1 MCHLSR
7 VRFLP
12 LLCLIAAALAVGGCA
27 TPEQKKAKLAIKE
40 QQLIERENSRVI
52 ESRRMRVLDYGDA
65 GSQRGAEL
73 LVADPS
79 KTFDPNRSGIGTVRP
94 FGTSGVQTKGFGGYD
109 QKARTGNFLTR
120 TFGGSKANSIANKK
134 IASGEAYVKGKYTIP
149 EGKLDATK
157 TAATKK
163 LWDGNKVAETNAV
176 HDGSRQFLGREQA
189 KLGNAIDP
197 KSLADWRTGETVIY
211 NGSGAD
217 RASTFKQ
224 LTIGDIRDLL
234 NKNK

>member
-1 MCHLSR
+1 MLSPAEKDQSHR
-7 VRFLP
+7 TGKKVRSL
-12 LLCLIAAALAVGGCA
+12 
-27 TPEQKKAKLAIKE
+27 TR
-40 QQLIERENSRVI
+40 LIEADADLLSAQLQELRSRAFPPTAVK
-52 ESRRMRVLDYGDA
+52 
-65 GSQRGAEL
+65 EL
-73 LVADPS
+73 R
-79 KTFDPNRSGIGTVRP
+79 KFT
-94 FGTSGVQTKGFGGYD
+94 
-109 QKARTGNFLTR
+109 
-120 TFGGSKANSIANKK
+120 
-134 IASGEAYVKGKYTIP
+134 SGEAYVKGKYTIP